1 MQTIFRG
8 LAVGLD
14 SQCRGGC
21 NQEDSVRFFVKVKTI
36 AAKKL
41 TSINKN
47 ILFLVCVYECKVT
60 IKKCKILAKFL
71 IVPSASSAEDRASQV
86 SLIVEKI

>member
-1 MQTIFRG
+1 MRLI
-8 LAVGLD
+8 
-14 SQCRGGC
+14 
-21 NQEDSVRFFVKVKTI
+21 VKVKTI
-36 AAKKL
+36 AAKEL

-71 IVPSASSAEDRASQV
+71 IVPSALSAEDRVSHV